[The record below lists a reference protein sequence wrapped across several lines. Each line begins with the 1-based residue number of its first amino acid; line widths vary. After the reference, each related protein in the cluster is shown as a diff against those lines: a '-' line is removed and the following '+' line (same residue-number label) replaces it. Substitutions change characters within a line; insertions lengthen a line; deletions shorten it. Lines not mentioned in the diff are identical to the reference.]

1 MSDYH
6 DLGYIKNIL
15 FSPEETPVNPKEL
28 RYKGYVKPF
37 QKVCLELH
45 NGLIFYLKCIY
56 TDRVRKLRLKVVHVK
71 FRLVVMAACD
81 LSSISG
87 HRHEQR
93 TLFRILAL
101 FWCPMVNNDVD
112 KFIRSCTYFQ
122 FVNSLSN

>member
-45 NGLIFYLKCIY
+45 NGLIFYLKIY
-56 TDRVRKLRLKVVHVK
+56 IYRQGKETT
-71 FRLVVMAACD
+71 AE
-81 LSSISG
+81 SG
-87 HRHEQR
+87 
-93 TLFRILAL
+93 
-101 FWCPMVNNDVD
+101 
-112 KFIRSCTYFQ
+112 SC
-122 FVNSLSN
+122 